1 MGGGAMAG
9 QESKVGGRSQ
19 GGAKGHLG
27 PEDAA
32 GAEACRTCGKA
43 SYQRLAGCR
52 LDILP
57 GAQITLSPLSGAT
70 TLRAEFVGSCE
81 RQYIL
86 TTLPEHP
93 AARHELAPQAA
104 VTVRFLHPDYNCCG
118 FTTGVAGLV
127 AKPVPLLVL
136 DFPDSM
142 GALNLRRRERVNC
155 FLPSRIAG
163 EGGERK
169 ALIANLSEDGC
180 RLVLT
185 PGSPEADRRL
195 APGSSL
201 ACSFR
206 LFDLLD
212 EIFVPGLVRYAQ
224 EQAGRLCLGVEFHGL
239 DKPDRAKLSDY
250 VRQVLAAA

>member
-1 MGGGAMAG
+1 MSEQNRKGGDGLRRGEEGDRRPA
-9 QESKVGGRSQ
+9 
-19 GGAKGHLG
+19 
-27 PEDAA
+27 DAA
-32 GAEACRTCGKA
+32 GTEPGRTGGKA

-52 LDILP
+52 LDIPP
-57 GAQITLSPLSGAT
+57 GAQLTLSPLAEVL
-70 TLRAEFVGSCE
+70 TLRSEFVGACE

-93 AARHELAPQAA
+93 QARHALAPQAA

-118 FTTGVAGLV
+118 FTTGVAGTI

-212 EIFVPGLVRYAQ
+212 ELFVPGLVRYVQ
-224 EQAGRLCLGVEFHGL
+224 EQAGRLCLGMQFNGL
-239 DKPDRAKLSDY
+239 EKSDRAKLSDY
-250 VRQVLAAA
+250 VHHVLAVA